1 MLVQSP
7 PPEPENRSKYV
18 TVILRSS
25 APQHVTEALLQA
37 GRPGSTAPW
46 PLAALRADRPLRS
59 GWALSQRLSPAA
71 RRVLETQYP
80 ESPRVLLERMLVVE
94 FAPGNDTSR
103 VIESLRN
110 DPLVLGANDVEPSS
124 APKTGGSETPEPS
137 GFVSQYHLDNHGF
150 PAAWAL
156 QPGHATVAVVDSGLD
171 VGHPE
176 FQPFWLNSNG
186 KHEWRGGNWIAVESF
201 DTSYLT
207 QSFAGTVYSNVDEAN
222 FNQPQN
228 VCNATSPLL
237 LGHGTHIAGIIGASH
252 HPSTSPVVGGCTH
265 CALHVIKGAATTCL
279 TATVPPAISFAFAG
293 GQWPGLVYAVDGG
306 AQLVN
311 LSFNSLPT
319 GLSGPYQQTCANP
332 RIFSNGTSSSNPNA
346 SSLQCLALL
355 YAETFDVAIIGSAG
369 NYSDWITMPAMD
381 PRVVSV
387 GSLDPQNA
395 PFVHTDTGSS
405 FYDKEWE
412 ITQFGDLSRYER
424 KQEVVAS
431 GVQVISTFYRGANQ
445 RLDDPTNVVNCGD
458 AAATQNG
465 DGIGS
470 CTGTSMSAPIVVSI
484 LALMRST
491 APHIEIGSAENPGNR
506 FGLRK
511 ALAQSTNAQGL
522 FANRDLLQLPLPSP
536 CPPAPRLCFANRTG
550 FGQPNAERAVKR
562 VLGCVNGTQ
571 VKNRVTGMWG
581 VIKQLVEIGPDRTY
595 VATYQQE
602 YAMSLKPQPYVGL
615 SLFGPPLQIL
625 HIFTTP
631 NYPVL
636 GSSVQDTLTP
646 IFSVSRPKSNGED
659 YTLAAG
665 IDDLEKMI
673 DEGYRYRG
681 RIGYILPSNQGNFNF
696 LNVKALYRR
705 CDAAPG
711 VLNRD
716 CTAFASPD
724 EAWLPNHTH
733 AAYKSAPTLLGY
745 VVDGQDSDSDKI
757 PDGFE
762 YMIGTNPFA
771 ADTDGDLVS
780 DGLEIGYDSWIGAS
794 QLPVSDPRGPGTGGC
809 Y

>member
-1 MLVQSP
+1 
-7 PPEPENRSKYV
+7 
-18 TVILRSS
+18 
-25 APQHVTEALLQA
+25 
-37 GRPGSTAPW
+37 
-46 PLAALRADRPLRS
+46 
-59 GWALSQRLSPAA
+59 
-71 RRVLETQYP
+71 
-80 ESPRVLLERMLVVE
+80 MLVVE
-94 FAPGNDTSR
+94 FAPGYDTSR
-103 VIESLRN
+103 VIASLRS
-110 DPLVLGANDVEPSS
+110 DPLVLGANRIEPSS
-124 APKTGGSETPEPS
+124 APKSGGNETPEPV
-137 GFVSQYHLDNHGF
+137 GFVAQYHLDNHGF

-156 QPGHATVAVVDSGLD
+156 QPGHATVAVVDSGID
-171 VGHPE
+171 IGHPE
-176 FQPFWLNSNG
+176 FQPFELNSNG

-201 DTSYLT
+201 DTSYRTNLFSGPLYT
-207 QSFAGTVYSNVDEAN
+207 NVDEAN

-228 VCNATSPLL
+228 VCNASSPLL
-237 LGHGTHIAGIIGASH
+237 LGHGTHIAGIVGASH
-252 HPSTSPVVGGCTH
+252 HPATSPLAGACTH
-265 CALHVIKGAATTCL
+265 CALHVIKGAETRCEDGA
-279 TATVPPAISFAFAG
+279 PAYITYRFLG
-293 GQWPGLVYAVDGG
+293 GQWPGVVYAVDGG
-306 AQLVN
+306 AQLISM
-311 LSFNSLPT
+311 SFNSEPINP
-319 GLSGPYQQTCANP
+319 SGPLGESCANP
-332 RIFSNGTSSSNPNA
+332 LLGPALPGFPNGAVITPNNA
-346 SSLQCLALL
+346 LSLQCLALAH
-355 YAETFDVAIIGSAG
+355 AEEREVALIASAG
-369 NYSDWITMPAMD
+369 NYSQWITMPAMD

-387 GSLDPQNA
+387 GALGVQNA
-395 PFVHTDTGSS
+395 PFVHPDTGTSY
-405 FYDKEWE
+405 YDKKWVR
-412 ITQFGDLSRYER
+412 QNLGRYER

-445 RLDDPTNVVNCGD
+445 RLDDPTGVVNCGD
-458 AAATQNG
+458 AAATWNG

-470 CTGTSMSAPIVVSI
+470 CTGTSMSAPVVTSI

-491 APHIEIGSAENPGNR
+491 APHIEIGSAEDPANR

-511 ALAQSTNAQGL
+511 ALAQSTNPQGL
-522 FANRDLLQLPLPSP
+522 FANRDLAELPFPF
-536 CPPAPRLCFANRTG
+536 LCVPDPYNQIDCFVNRTG

-581 VIKQLVEIGPDRTY
+581 VIEQLVEIGPDRTY

-780 DGLEIGYDSWIGAS
+780 DGLEIGYDSWIGAF